1 MSEDTTSNNTSTQPH
16 TRRSSLAGQTFA
28 DLFGSGRTKSTSAT
42 NDGPNSPPQQHQ
54 YAGPITQA
62 AAEAQ
67 RRRLSLTTLGLSGS
81 PNSTSPFGSYRGVVR
96 RDSIGS
102 VNSGSIDESAI
113 EDDAAPRDSLSG
125 PTPTTPFARRMS
137 FGARALRDVRN
148 GTGGGGGIA
157 GQNGTLPPAP
167 TNSSKAP
174 QNGTISSRTEQK
186 GRGSVDFWTENLRN
200 RAERTSSIG
209 GAATSMPQMHARA
222 KSIAM
227 MESPIKEMPPAREE
241 KRPDLHQERM
251 LRGELSWD

>member
-16 TRRSSLAGQTFA
+16 PRRSSLAGQTFA

-42 NDGPNSPPQQHQ
+42 NDGTNSPPQQHQ

-102 VNSGSIDESAI
+102 VTSGSIDESAI
-113 EDDAAPRDSLSG
+113 EDDAAPRDSVSG

-148 GTGGGGGIA
+148 GTGGGGGTT
-157 GQNGTLPPAP
+157 GQN
-167 TNSSKAP
+167 
-174 QNGTISSRTEQK
+174 
-186 GRGSVDFWTENLRN
+186 VDFWTENLRN

-209 GAATSMPQMHARA
+209 GAATSMPPMHARA

-241 KRPDLHQERM
+241 KRPDLYQERM